1 MKNID
6 GKGNSILYSAS
17 QSGMTKILNL
27 IMEYEWW
34 KNCLE
39 QQKKSKEQDWKSFVC
54 NVCAAGCICEGLA
67 KITCLERQKKS
78 KEQDWK
84 SFVCNV
90 CAAGCEGPAKI
101 ICLER
106 QKKSNEQDWKSFVC
120 NVCAAGCEGLAK
132 IILQEDSGLPLK
144 WEEEVTPLMR

>member
-27 IMEYEWW
+27 IMEYDWW

-39 QQKKSKEQDWKSFVC
+39 Q
-54 NVCAAGCICEGLA
+54 
-67 KITCLERQKKS
+67 QKKS